1 MLIRHTLLLTLL
13 LCGAA
18 GAQADD
24 GEKSRFRVGLT
35 AGTLGIGPEISYRF
49 SDYLGVRGN
58 ATFLSL
64 SRSLDSN
71 DITYDAKLKLQSG
84 GAMLDIYPFKGGF
97 RVSGGLRLN
106 GNLAR
111 GVGQP
116 NDGSGFAING
126 NEYTAAEIGTLRAET
141 EIRNTAPSL
150 TIGYGGGL
158 SRGFVF
164 GVEAGILFQGSVEV
178 GKLSTSGL
186 CAGTAPPQNCATLAG
201 DLDAERRS
209 VNEDISKYNVW
220 PILQLSVGYR
230 F

>member
-1 MLIRHTLLLTLL
+1 MLIRHTLLLSLL

-18 GAQADD
+18 GAQAGD
-24 GEKSRFRVGLT
+24 GEESKFKVGLT
-35 AGTLGIGPEISYRF
+35 AGTLGIGPEISYRI

-58 ATFLSL
+58 ATFLSV
-64 SRSLDSN
+64 SRSLDSD

-84 GAMLDIYPFKGGF
+84 GAMLDIYPFQGGF

-106 GNLAR
+106 GNQAS
-111 GVGQP
+111 GVGKP
-116 NDGSGFAING
+116 NDGLNFEING
-126 NEYTAAEIGTLRAET
+126 NEYTAAQIGTLRAET
-141 EIRNTAPSL
+141 EIRNVAPSL
-150 TIGYGGGL
+150 TLGYGGGI
-158 SRGFVF
+158 SKGFTF

-186 CAGTAPPQNCATLAG
+186 CAGTAPPANCATLAG

-209 VNEDISKYNVW
+209 VNEDIRKYNVW
-220 PILQLSVGYR
+220 PILQLSIGYR